1 MEEVMEDLLQI
12 EMDAQALEIFGQN
25 YHELCP
31 EQRLRIRMLTI
42 DYLRSGAA

>member
-12 EMDAQALEIFGQN
+12 EMDAQAFEIFGQN

-31 EQRLRIRMLTI
+31 
-42 DYLRSGAA
+42 